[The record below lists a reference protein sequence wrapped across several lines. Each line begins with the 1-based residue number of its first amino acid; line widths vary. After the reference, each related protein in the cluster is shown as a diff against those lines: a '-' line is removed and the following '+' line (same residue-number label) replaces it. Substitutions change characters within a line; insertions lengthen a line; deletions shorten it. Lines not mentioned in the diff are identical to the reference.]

1 MLRILRAFVWLRW
14 RMLLNSLEN
23 TGARDRLERFS
34 LAIER
39 LGPIMAAV
47 FLIPSMLGLA
57 IVASAAGYSLGRG
70 DQHSLLFEA
79 LRYLLLFI
87 PIASIVGPLFLPA
100 ADRTNPV
107 RLLLLPIPRRT
118 LYAAQAAT
126 ALGDVWTVIVLPI
139 ALFVPFGLALAGALD
154 SAVVVLAGGAVF
166 LAVVIGLSA
175 LATSVLHLIARDR
188 RRGELLA
195 LLFILIIPAVS
206 MLPGLLHGRHSRGAQ
221 RRGSATEEVH
231 LPVWVAAAAERA
243 FAVYP
248 SELYVRSARAMPA
261 REVQTAATRLGLL
274 AIIAVGVHAAG
285 MFVFGRILDSPG
297 ATGARRSVTARK
309 AWGMTIPGLTPG
321 ASAVALAQLR
331 LALRT
336 PRGRSILLSPLVMMA
351 VFAVVVLRR
360 SGGFDL
366 GPVSLNGGLGFAS
379 FTSFICLVATL
390 PIVVNQFAVDKA
402 GMTLALLS
410 PLSDE
415 EYLTGKE
422 VGNALIA
429 FPPAFISLVAAIGIF
444 RSGSPA
450 LWAAVPLA
458 LIATYLLISAPAAML
473 SALFPRLVDLNSI
486 GRSSNAHGLAGLLGM
501 LAFVV
506 AGGSNLIIVLAAT
519 KWLERPG
526 LVPILL
532 LGWCAIAFFISRVL
546 FAVARRIFASRRENL
561 ALLLSDK

>member
-231 LPVWVAAAAERA
+231 LPVWVAAAAGTRLRRLPERVVR
-243 FAVYP
+243 AV
-248 SELYVRSARAMPA
+248 RAGDAGARGANRGDPA
-261 REVQTAATRLGLL
+261 RTAGDHRGSRCMRPVCSCSDESRFAGRDRR
-274 AIIAVGVHAAG
+274 APIRHRAQSVGDDDTGTHAGCVRRGAG
-285 MFVFGRILDSPG
+285 
-297 ATGARRSVTARK
+297 AAAAR
-309 AWGMTIPGLTPG
+309 P
-321 ASAVALAQLR
+321 Q
-331 LALRT
+331 T

-360 SGGFDL
+360 RRQLRSRAG
-366 GPVSLNGGLGFAS
+366 
-379 FTSFICLVATL
+379 VAQRRARLRVVHVVHL
-390 PIVVNQFAVDKA
+390 PRRARC
-402 GMTLALLS
+402 
-410 PLSDE
+410 
-415 EYLTGKE
+415 
-422 VGNALIA
+422 
-429 FPPAFISLVAAIGIF
+429 
-444 RSGSPA
+444 RS
-450 LWAAVPLA
+450 W
-458 LIATYLLISAPAAML
+458 
-473 SALFPRLVDLNSI
+473 
-486 GRSSNAHGLAGLLGM
+486 
-501 LAFVV
+501 
-506 AGGSNLIIVLAAT
+506 
-519 KWLERPG
+519 
-526 LVPILL
+526 
-532 LGWCAIAFFISRVL
+532 
-546 FAVARRIFASRRENL
+546 
-561 ALLLSDK
+561 